1 MSGPVLDTFQ
11 ILTHLII
18 LITNEVV
25 QYPQVTD
32 KATQGQNG
40 EETYPTVS
48 NTFRRESVALCE
60 CPSGLRK
67 TNLRGDEV
75 DVFPS

>member
-1 MSGPVLDTFQ
+1 MLGPVLDTFL
-11 ILTHLII
+11 ILTHLI

-60 CPSGLRK
+60 CPRSTWPKMG
-67 TNLRGDEV
+67 
-75 DVFPS
+75 